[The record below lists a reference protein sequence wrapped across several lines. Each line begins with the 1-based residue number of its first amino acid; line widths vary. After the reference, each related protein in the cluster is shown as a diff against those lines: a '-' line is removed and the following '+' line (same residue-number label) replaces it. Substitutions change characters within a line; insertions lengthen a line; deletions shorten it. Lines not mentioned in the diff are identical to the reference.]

1 MRYAFIQEL
10 TKLAAKNKNIILL
23 TADLGFTVFEEFA
36 KKFPKQFFNV
46 GIAEPNMI
54 GIASGL
60 ALSGKIVFA
69 YSIASFASFRTYEH
83 IRNDVCL
90 HKAPVIIVGSG
101 AGLSY
106 ADNGPTHLATQD
118 LALMRG
124 LPNMTVLAPADPIEA
139 QWATR
144 EAARLKSPVYLRL
157 GKKGEPV
164 IYDKT
169 PKLKIGQGN
178 WIKRGSN
185 FVILACGN
193 IVFNALKSAENLEK
207 KGLSGAVISLH
218 TVKPIDKKLIVQLAK
233 NYSHIVTVE
242 EHSVV
247 GGLGSAVSEIIAQI
261 PAKKPEFLISGI
273 KDDFPKKLGSQE
285 YLRKIYGLTPEKL
298 SLRIAKFLKKS

>member
-124 LPNMTVLAPADPIEA
+124 LPNMTVLAPADPVEA

-169 PKLKIGQGN
+169 PKHKIGQGN

-207 KGLSGAVISLH
+207 KV
-218 TVKPIDKKLIVQLAK
+218 DKMLIKLI
-233 NYSHIVTVE
+233 NVE
-242 EHSVV
+242 ESLKEVTQNMVTKKEFEQKTDEMLTAIDGVV
-247 GGLGSAVSEIIAQI
+247 KDNDDIKIEQTSNIAAHDRFEKRITRVETHLNLKAVA
-261 PAKKPEFLISGI
+261 
-273 KDDFPKKLGSQE
+273 
-285 YLRKIYGLTPEKL
+285 
-298 SLRIAKFLKKS
+298 

>member
-1 MRYAFIQEL
+1 MS
-10 TKLAAKNKNIILL
+10 AAAIIS
-23 TADLGFTVFEEFA
+23 T
-36 KKFPKQFFNV
+36 FP
-46 GIAEPNMI
+46 
-54 GIASGL
+54 
-60 ALSGKIVFA
+60 VFA
-69 YSIASFASFRTYEH
+69 
-83 IRNDVCL
+83 N
-90 HKAPVIIVGSG
+90 
-101 AGLSY
+101 
-106 ADNGPTHLATQD
+106 
-118 LALMRG
+118 
-124 LPNMTVLAPADPIEA
+124 
-139 QWATR
+139 
-144 EAARLKSPVYLRL
+144 KSKS
-157 GKKGEPV
+157 KKGEPV